1 MKNILIISILL
12 FQSIFVAFSQMHPYY
27 YSIDFSQPAA
37 TVQFNLKNLITFTH
51 SPLSYSDTYPW
62 IKLAD
67 EDPINTSN
75 VILIYNSVSES
86 KNNTFGGGNT
96 TNPEVWNREHVYP
109 NSLINVTAEAD
120 LHHLRACDGTV
131 NNNRGNKAFAD
142 GSGSFF
148 SVSSTLWFPGDE
160 WKGDV
165 ARMIMYMNLRYNLSF
180 EDMGTLN
187 LFLQWNI
194 EDPVSDFERQRNNI
208 IYGAQGNRNPF
219 IDQPYLATYFWG
231 GADAEDLW
239 GWPNTVLESKWKNAF
254 VYPNPVC
261 GNQISI
267 ENFDVNFTNERIYI
281 TDILGNVVQVYPQN
295 ALQNN
300 VLPIL
305 ENLAN
310 GTYFLNIA
318 NEQSYFSKRI
328 LVLR

>member
-1 MKNILIISILL
+1 
-12 FQSIFVAFSQMHPYY
+12 MHPYY

-51 SPLSYSDTYPW
+51 SPLDYSNTYPW

-67 EDPINTSN
+67 EDPNNTSN

-96 TNPEVWNREHVYP
+96 TNPEVWNREHTYP
-109 NSLINVTAEAD
+109 NSLINSTAEAD

-194 EDPVSDFERQRNNI
+194 EDPVSDFEKQRNNI

-239 GWPNTVLESKWKNAF
+239 GWPNTVLESKWNNAF
-254 VYPNPVC
+254 VYPNPVS

-300 VLPIL
+300 VLPIP